1 MIGIEV
7 TAVAYFLLCFALLNA
22 TKKNKQSSDALIRPT
37 SNSVFKAAHSSS
49 DAKRIPHFYSI
60 DKNVMTVGKNS
71 VSYMKRH
78 STVLPVLA
86 IEFTYLLTVS
96 RCAPT
101 SGSYSCLAT

>member
-22 TKKNKQSSDALIRPT
+22 TKKNKQSSDALIT

-60 DKNVMTVGKNS
+60 DKNVTTVGKNS